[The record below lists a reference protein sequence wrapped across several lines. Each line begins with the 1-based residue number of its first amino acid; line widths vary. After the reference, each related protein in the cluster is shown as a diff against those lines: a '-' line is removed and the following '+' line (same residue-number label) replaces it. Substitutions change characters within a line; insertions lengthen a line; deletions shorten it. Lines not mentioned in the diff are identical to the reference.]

1 MNVIYL
7 DNAASS
13 WPKPPQVVQAMRE
26 AIEEYGANPGRGTH
40 ALAMRASRVLLETRT
55 RIAEL
60 IGGVNPSDIVFTL
73 NTTMALN
80 QAIQGFVRPGDHVIC
95 TNVEHNAVRR
105 PLERLKQTIG
115 IHVTYVETDMN
126 GEMDLRAFRDAF
138 QSRTRLVVCNHS
150 SNLLGSILP
159 IDRIAEIARAK
170 GAKLLVD
177 AAQTLGMYPVDV
189 NRMGIDMLAFPGHKG
204 LLGPQGT
211 GGLYISPEIDL
222 DPLMVGGTGSRPE
235 SVSQPDVRP
244 DKFESGTPNTP
255 GIAGLN
261 EGVKFVLH
269 ESVENIYTKEWTLA
283 QRIMEG
289 LARLKGIRLFGPD
302 FGKPRTG
309 IVSFLLDGM
318 DASEVAYRL
327 DKEYRIAVRAGYHCA
342 PLAHAAAGTLESGAV
357 RVSVGAF
364 TTEEDV
370 DELVRSMEDMI
381 RRMDRR

>member
-13 WPKPPQVVQAMRE
+13 WPKPPQVVRAMRE

-40 ALAMRASRVLLETRT
+40 APAMRASRVLLETRT

-60 IGGVNPSDIVFTL
+60 IGGVHPADIVFTL

-80 QAIQGFVRPGDHVIC
+80 QAIEGFVRPGDHVIC

-105 PLERLKQTIG
+105 PLERLKKTIG
-115 IHVTYVETDMN
+115 IQVTYVETDRN

-138 QSRTRLVVCNHS
+138 QTRTRLVVCNHS

-159 IDRIAEIARAK
+159 VDRIAEITKAK

-177 AAQTLGMYPVDV
+177 AAQTLGMVPIDV
-189 NRMGIDMLAFPGHKG
+189 NRLGIDMLAFPGHKG

-222 DPLMVGGTGSRPE
+222 EPLMVGGTGSLPE
-235 SVSQPDVRP
+235 SEAQPDVRP

-255 GIAGLN
+255 GIAGLG

-269 ESVENIYTKEWTLA
+269 ESVENIYTKEWTLT
-283 QRIMEG
+283 QKMMEG
-289 LARLKGIRLFGPD
+289 LARLKGIRLIGPD

-309 IVSFLLDGM
+309 IVSFVLDGM

-327 DKEYRIAVRAGYHCA
+327 DKDYRIAVRAGYHCT
-342 PLAHAAAGTLESGAV
+342 PLAHAAAGTLDSGAV
-357 RVSVGAF
+357 RASVGVF
-364 TTEEDV
+364 TTEQEVDDMIRSVED
-370 DELVRSMEDMI
+370 LI

>member
-13 WPKPPQVVQAMRE
+13 WPKPPQVVRAMRE

-40 ALAMRASRVLLETRT
+40 APAMRASRVLLETRT
-55 RIAEL
+55 RIAKL
-60 IGGVNPSDIVFTL
+60 IGGVHPADIVFTL

-80 QAIQGFVRPGDHVIC
+80 QAIEGFVRPGDHVIC

-105 PLERLKQTIG
+105 PLERLKRTIG
-115 IHVTYVETDMN
+115 IRVTYVETDRN

-138 QSRTRLVVCNHS
+138 QTRTRLVVCNHS

-159 IDRIAEIARAK
+159 VDRIAEITKAK

-177 AAQTLGMYPVDV
+177 AAQTLGMVPIDV
-189 NRMGIDMLAFPGHKG
+189 NRLGIDMLAFPGHKG

-222 DPLMVGGTGSRPE
+222 EPLMVGGTGSLPE
-235 SVSQPDVRP
+235 SEAQPDVRP

-255 GIAGLN
+255 GIAGLG

-269 ESVENIYTKEWTLA
+269 ESVENIYTKEWTLT
-283 QRIMEG
+283 QKMMEG
-289 LARLKGIRLFGPD
+289 LARLKGIRLIGPD

-309 IVSFLLDGM
+309 IVSFVLDGM

-327 DKEYRIAVRAGYHCA
+327 DKDYRIAVRAGYHCT
-342 PLAHAAAGTLESGAV
+342 PLAHAAAGTLDSGAV
-357 RVSVGAF
+357 RASVGVF
-364 TTEEDV
+364 TTEQEV
-370 DELVRSMEDMI
+370 DDMI
-381 RRMDRR
+381 RSVEDLIRRMNRR